1 MAKQR
6 LLAACAFSTLA
17 VALTSPAA
25 AQVGGNAG
33 AQQVPTQAAG
43 QQPVDQTVTE
53 DAPIKD
59 VVVTGSLIQGTPE
72 DAALPVDVI
81 GAAELAKQGSPS
93 PVELLKNLPTS
104 SAVLGDSNQFDSRSQ
119 GAEGIASAN
128 LRGLSPQR
136 TLVLLNNRRLT
147 TSGNGVPV
155 VDLNLLPQAAIGR
168 VEVLK
173 DGAAATYGSDAVA
186 GVINFITRTD
196 QEGFAAAGNYR
207 FVKDT
212 DGDVDVSLSYG
223 HRGDNFRLLVAAGF
237 QKRGQLLARDRDF
250 AVQPYAV
257 NPQGGWTGGGNPA
270 NFIALTAAGAQIPVA
285 GFVGATTN
293 VQRDSSCTALGGFVG
308 AAYAA
313 RPTGQCFTQYSP
325 YDALVDLEK
334 RGQVFLDFEAD
345 VAPNTTFEVTAL
357 YGRTTVPHY
366 LTSPSYI
373 LTQPPSPASFQTPA
387 GTPATPFAAFGA
399 AGFFVPANNPG
410 LVAYRAANPAQFPGA
425 SATTG
430 NALFPTLLYRPFL
443 AGGNPL
449 FNGDPDE
456 TGSSRGTRYGES
468 FRVTGELRGGIT
480 DDINY
485 NLSLTYHDYF
495 RHTDGYD
502 SFGDRVQ
509 RALLGFGGPNCTG
522 TTPGANG
529 CLFLNPFGNQ
539 STVNPATGDTN
550 PQGAAALANSREL
563 VSWLFVQGRTDVDTE
578 LYVAEGSISGKTGL
592 TLPGGEVQFG
602 LGGQYRYTWLET
614 RYGANGNIA
623 QNPCRD
629 SPLTGNVNP
638 ANCSGRSAA
647 NGAFAFLGT
656 GRNSVLNGGIYA
668 FFGELQLPVLDSL
681 NVQLGARFEDYGGN
695 TGSTFNPQARAR
707 FQALPWLA
715 FRGGIG
721 TTFRGPT
728 LANIDNN
735 RITALQLIGAAF
747 KPVDV
752 FGNPDLQPEKSTNI
766 SGGILLSGGGFS
778 ASVDYYRYKL
788 RQAILADPLAAMVAT
803 LFPSSGGNACATALA
818 SRFIFANG
826 QCGTLTGATPA
837 AAAAANIANIS
848 RVTTRL
854 QNGPEQINEGIDFV
868 ANYRDNHLGGGDVRL
883 GIGGSATYVLQNR
896 IGDVSVEG
904 VLVQQSFDG
913 VGLLNYQSALYPVPE
928 WKGQAFVDFGFGP
941 VDMRFQGNYT
951 GGLHD
956 QRFDTRSGPFAINND
971 LGGVSLLTGRD
982 IGKFVTADFNIQ
994 LQLPAN
1000 VVLTGTVTNIFDR
1013 DPPFAR
1019 EDYNYEPFIGNPL
1032 GRTFKVGASVK
1043 F

>member
-1 MAKQR
+1 MGKQQF
-6 LLAACAFSTLA
+6 LAACAFSVLA
-17 VALTSPAA
+17 IAAASPAS

-33 AQQVPTQAAG
+33 AQDVPTQAAG
-43 QQPVDQTVTE
+43 VQPVDQTTTDE
-53 DAPIKD
+53 APVRE
-59 VVVTGSLIQGTPE
+59 VVVTGSIIQGTPE

-81 GAAELAKQGSPS
+81 GSAELARQGSPT

-136 TLVLLNNRRLT
+136 TLVLLNSRRLT

-196 QEGFAAAGNYR
+196 QEGFQAAGNYR
-207 FVKDT
+207 FVKGS
-212 DGDVDVSLSYG
+212 DGDLDASVSFG
-223 HRGDNFRLLVAAGF
+223 HRGDNFRVLAAFGF
-237 QKRGQLLARDRDF
+237 QKRGELLTRDRDF

-257 NPQGGWTGGGNPA
+257 NPQGGFTGGGNPA

-293 VQRDSSCTALGGFVG
+293 IQRDSSCVAQGGFVG

-334 RGQVFLDFEAD
+334 RGQAFVDFDAEI
-345 VAPNTTFEVTAL
+345 APNTHFQVTLLA
-357 YGRTTVPHY
+357 GRTTVPHY

-373 LTQPPSPASFQTPA
+373 LTQAPSPASFLTPA
-387 GTPATPFAAFGA
+387 GTAATPFAAFGA

-410 LVAYRAANPAQFPGA
+410 LIAYRAANPTQFGA
-425 SATTG
+425 SAGTA

-443 AGGNPL
+443 SGGNPL

-456 TGSSRGTRYGES
+456 PGSSRGGRKSET
-468 FRVTGELRGGIT
+468 FRVTGELRGPIT
-480 DDINY
+480 SDISY
-485 NLSLTYHDYF
+485 NVSATYHDYL
-495 RHTDGYD
+495 RETSGYD
-502 SFGDRVQ
+502 SYGDRVQ
-509 RALLGFGGPNCTG
+509 RALLGFGGSNCTG

-539 STVNPATGDTN
+539 ATVNPATGQTN
-550 PQGAAALANSREL
+550 PQGSAALANSIE
-563 VSWLFVQGRTDVDTE
+563 VSNYIFQRSTTVVDTE
-578 LYVAEGSISGKTGL
+578 LFVGEASISGKTGF
-592 TLPGGEVQFG
+592 TLPGGDVSFG
-602 LGGQYRYTWLET
+602 IGGQYRYTWLET
-614 RYGANGNIA
+614 RYGPNSNIV

-629 SPLTGNVNP
+629 SPITGNINP
-638 ANCSGRSAA
+638 AACSGGSAP
-647 NGAFAFLGT
+647 NGAYAFLGT

-668 FFGELQLPVLDSL
+668 FFGELQLPVFDAL
-681 NVQLGARFEDYGGN
+681 NVQLGARYEDYGGN

-728 LANIDNN
+728 LANIDNG
-735 RITALQLIGAAF
+735 RVTALQLIGAAF

-752 FGNPDLQPEKSTNI
+752 FGNPNLQPEKSTNY

-778 ASVDYYRYKL
+778 ASLDYYKYKL
-788 RQAILADPLAAMVAT
+788 REAIISDPLAAMVAT
-803 LFPSSGGNACATALA
+803 LYPTATT
-818 SRFIFANG
+818 NN
-826 QCGTLTGATPA
+826 CGTLPA
-837 AAAAANIANIS
+837 AYLARFTFTGTGCTGGAANIS
-848 RVTTRL
+848 RVTTFL
-854 QNGPEQINEGIDFV
+854 QNGPRQVNEGLDLV
-868 ANYRDNHLGGGDVRL
+868 VNYRDNHLGDSDARL
-883 GIGGSATYVLQNR
+883 GIGGSVTYVIQNR
-896 IGDVSVEG
+896 IGAVTVAG
-904 VLVQQSFDG
+904 VTVQQSFDG

-928 WKGQAFVDFGFGP
+928 YKGQAFVDFGFGP
-941 VDMRFQGNYT
+941 IDMRFQGNYT

-956 QRFDTRSGPFAINND
+956 QRFDTRTGPFAFNND
-971 LGGVSLLTGRD
+971 LQRSVLTGAD
-982 IGKFVTADFNIQ
+982 ISKFVTADFNAQ

-1000 VVLTGTVTNIFDR
+1000 VTLTATVLNIFDR

-1032 GRTFKVGASVK
+1032 GRTVKVGAS
-1043 F
+1043 FRF

>member
-6 LLAACAFSTLA
+6 FLVACAFSVLA
-17 VALTSPAA
+17 LASASPVA

-33 AQQVPTQAAG
+33 AQDAPTQAAG
-43 QQPVDQTVTE
+43 VQPVDQTQTDGSPVRE
-53 DAPIKD
+53 
-59 VVVTGSLIQGTPE
+59 VVVTGSLIQGTAE

-104 SAVLGDSNQFDSRSQ
+104 SGVLGDSNQFDSRSQ

-136 TLVLLNNRRLT
+136 TLVLLNSRRLT

-196 QEGFAAAGNYR
+196 QEGFQVAGNYR
-207 FVKDT
+207 FVKST

-223 HRGDNFRLLVAAGF
+223 HRGDNWRFLVAAGF
-237 QKRGQLLARDRDF
+237 QKRGELLARERDF
-250 AVQPYAV
+250 AVRPFAE
-257 NPQGGWTGGGNPA
+257 NPQGGFTGGGNPA
-270 NFIALTAAGAQIPVA
+270 NFIAVSAAGAPIAITGPT
-285 GFVGATTN
+285 GIVGTIQSDT
-293 VQRDSSCTALGGFVG
+293 SCAALGGFVG
-308 AAYAA
+308 RPYAA
-313 RPTGQCFTQYSP
+313 RPTGQCYTQYSP

-334 RGQVFLDFEAD
+334 RGQAFVDFEVD
-345 VAPNTTFEVTAL
+345 LTPSVTFQTTLL

-373 LTQPPSPASFQTPA
+373 LTQSPSPASFTTPA
-387 GTPATPFAAFGA
+387 GTSASPFAAFGA
-399 AGFFVPANNPG
+399 SGFFVPSNNPG

-425 SATTG
+425 TTNG
-430 NALFPTLLYRPFL
+430 NALFPTLLFRPFL

-449 FNGDPDE
+449 FNGDDNQP
-456 TGSSRGTRYGES
+456 GSSRGGRKSES
-468 FRVTGELRGGIT
+468 FRATGELRVDLS
-480 DDINY
+480 DD
-485 NLSLTYHDYF
+485 LDLTVSGTYHDYF
-495 RHTDGYD
+495 RQTTGFD

-509 RALLGFGGPNCTG
+509 RALLGFGGFNCSG

-539 STVNPATGDTN
+539 STMNPATGAVN
-550 PQGAAALANSREL
+550 PQGTAALANSLE
-563 VSWLFVQGRTDVDTE
+563 VSRYIFQPSFTNVDTE
-578 LYVAEGSISGKTGL
+578 LFVGEASISGSTGL
-592 TLPGGEVQFG
+592 TLPGGDVKFG
-602 LGGQYRYTWLET
+602 IGGQYRHTWLDIS
-614 RYGANGNIA
+614 YGANSNIV
-623 QNPCRD
+623 QNPCRE
-629 SPLTGNVNP
+629 SPINGNTNP
-638 ANCSGRSAA
+638 LACSGGAA
-647 NGAFAFLGT
+647 PNGAFAFLGT
-656 GRNSVLNGGIYA
+656 GRNNVLNGGIYA
-668 FFGELQLPVLDSL
+668 VFGELQIPVFDALDI
-681 NVQLGARFEDYGGN
+681 QLGARFEDYGGQ

-728 LANIDNN
+728 LPNLDPN
-735 RITALQLIGAAF
+735 RVTALQLIGSAF
-747 KPVDV
+747 RPVDV
-752 FGNPDLQPEKSTNI
+752 FGNPALKPEKSTNY

-778 ASVDYYRYKL
+778 ASLDYYRYKL
-788 RQAILADPLAAMVAT
+788 REAIIGDPLGAMVAT
-803 LFPSSGGNACATALA
+803 LFPTTTTNTCATNAALA
-818 SRFIFANG
+818 ARFTFTTAG
-826 QCGTLTGATPA
+826 CAGGTA
-837 AAAAANIANIS
+837 AIT

-854 QNGPEQINEGIDFV
+854 QNGPEQINEGVDLVVNFRENNI
-868 ANYRDNHLGGGDVRL
+868 GGSDIRA
-883 GIGGSATYVLQNR
+883 GIGGSVTYVIQNS
-896 IGDVSVEG
+896 IGAITVAG
-904 VLVQQSFDG
+904 VLVQQPFDG

-928 WKGQAFVDFGFGP
+928 YKGQAFIDFGVGP
-941 VDMRFQGNYT
+941 LDARFQVNYT

-956 QRFDTRSGPFAINND
+956 QRSGQRPGFGASGPFIPNND
-971 LGGVSLLTGRD
+971 IRDAAGNPTTLLQGAD
-982 IGKFVTADFNIQ
+982 IDKFVTADLNVQMQVMEQ
-994 LQLPAN
+994 LT
-1000 VVLTGTVTNIFDR
+1000 LTGTITNLFDQ

-1032 GRTFKVGASVK
+1032 GRTFKVGLSAR

>member
-6 LLAACAFSTLA
+6 YLAACAFSVLA
-17 VALTSPAA
+17 IAAASSAA

-33 AQQVPTQAAG
+33 AQDVPTQAAG
-43 QQPVDQTVTE
+43 VQPVDQTATE
-53 DAPIKD
+53 DAPVRE

-81 GAAELAKQGSPS
+81 GAAELTRQGSPS

-136 TLVLLNNRRLT
+136 TLVLLNNKRLT

-155 VDLNLLPQAAIGR
+155 IDLHLLPQAAIGR
-168 VEVLK
+168 IEVLK

-196 QEGFAAAGNYR
+196 QEGFRVAGNYR
-207 FVKDT
+207 FVRDT
-212 DGDVDVSLSYG
+212 DGDQDVSLSYG

-237 QKRGQLLARDRDF
+237 QKRGQLLVRDRDF

-270 NFIALTAAGAQIPVA
+270 NFLPVA
-285 GFVGATTN
+285 ATGALLGGVTPDT
-293 VQRDSSCTALGGFVG
+293 SCTALGGFVG
-308 AAYAA
+308 ARYAA
-313 RPTGQCFTQYSP
+313 RPNGQCFTQYSP

-334 RGQVFLDFEAD
+334 RGQGFLDFEAT
-345 VAPNTTFEVTAL
+345 VAPNTQFEVTML

-373 LTQPPSPASFQTPA
+373 LTQSPSPASFLTPA
-387 GTPATPFAAFGA
+387 GTPATPFAAFGGS
-399 AGFFVPANNPG
+399 GFFVPSSNPG
-410 LVAYRAANPAQFPGA
+410 LIAYRAANPTQFPGGA
-425 SATTG
+425 ATA
-430 NALFPTLLYRPFL
+430 NALFPTLLFRPFL

-449 FNGDPDE
+449 FNGDEEEP
-456 TGSSRGTRYGES
+456 GSSRGGRKSET
-468 FRVTGELRGGIT
+468 FRVTAELRGGIT
-480 DDINY
+480 SDINY
-485 NLSLTYHDYF
+485 SMSVTYHDYF
-495 RHTDGYD
+495 RQTTGYD

-522 TTPGANG
+522 SMPGANG
-529 CLFLNPFGNQ
+529 CLYLNPFGNQ
-539 STVNPATGDTN
+539 ATVNPATGNTN
-550 PQGAAALANSREL
+550 PQGSAALANSAEL
-563 VSWLFVQGRTDVDTE
+563 ASWIFVRSNTDVDTE
-578 LYVAEGSISGKTGL
+578 LFVADASVSGKTGL
-592 TLPGGEVQFG
+592 TLPGGDISFG
-602 LGGQYRYTWLET
+602 LGGQYRYTWLT
-614 RYGANGNIA
+614 TTYGANSNITT
-623 QNPCRD
+623 NPCRD
-629 SPLTGNVNP
+629 SPVTGNTNP
-638 ANCSGRSAA
+638 AACSGGSAP
-647 NGAFAFLGT
+647 NGALAFLGT

-668 FFGELQLPVLDSL
+668 FFGELQLPVFDSL
-681 NVQLGARFEDYGGN
+681 NVQLGARYEDYGGL
-695 TGSTFNPQARAR
+695 TGSTFNPQLRAR

-735 RITALQLIGAAF
+735 RVTALQLIGSAF

-752 FGNPDLQPEKSTNI
+752 FGNAALQPEKSTNY

-788 RQAILADPLAAMVAT
+788 REAILSDPLAAMVAT
-803 LFPSSGGNACATALA
+803 LFPSAGGNACGTALA
-818 SRFIFANG
+818 ARFTFANG
-826 QCGTLTGATPA
+826 ACGSMTTV
-837 AAAAANIANIS
+837 AANIANIS
-848 RVTTRL
+848 RVTTFL

-868 ANYRDNHLGGGDVRL
+868 ANYRDNHLAGSDARL
-883 GIGGSATYVLQNR
+883 GVGASATYVLQNR
-896 IGDVSVEG
+896 IGAVSVAG
-904 VLVQQSFDG
+904 TVVQQPFDG

-928 WKGQAFVDFGFGP
+928 WKGQAFVDLGFGP
-941 VDMRFQGNYT
+941 VDIRFQGNYT

-956 QRFDTRSGPFAINND
+956 QRFDTRSGPFAVNND
-971 LGGVSLLTGRD
+971 LGGISVLTGAD
-982 IGKFVTADFNIQ
+982 ISKFVTADFNIQ
-994 LQLPAN
+994 VQLPYD
-1000 VVLTGTVTNIFDR
+1000 VTLTGTVNNVFDR

-1019 EDYNYEPFIGNPL
+1019 EDYNYEPFIGNAL
-1032 GRTFKVGASVK
+1032 GRTFKVGLSAR